1 MSNYS
6 SGTMPQN
13 VKRYVYKGTSMVNV
27 VLMLCQIFYMVI
39 FWKYKADILLYY
51 TYFTTVNFIFACVML
66 KKRKIKA
73 YIYST
78 FGGIFGMMILAVI
91 CLGWEFGFQQYCIGF
106 VASLIF
112 TDYYMSRNRKI
123 TKRTIAIV
131 TFNVMLY
138 FGLRLWTY
146 EHPYIYEM
154 DNVWLTRGFFIINSM
169 LGFAF
174 LIGYSLI
181 YSSTVRRLENSLR
194 EMANVDPL
202 TGICNRRKMH
212 QILKFSLE
220 HKEIIPYQAVVAMMD
235 VDFFKKVNDTYGHDV
250 GDEVLL
256 SLAHLLFEKQE
267 SVDGFYV
274 SRWGGEEF
282 LVFYE
287 RYNKKQ
293 EEIISDFDSLRKQIQ
308 DMVVKVGN
316 KEIQIT
322 VTMGLAFYKEGETIH
337 NLIKRADDN
346 LYEGKNTGRN
356 RVVSENT

>member
-1 MSNYS
+1 MGDTGSAS
-6 SGTMPQN
+6 MPQS
-13 VKRYVYKGTSMVNV
+13 VKKYVYKGTSMVNV
-27 VLMLCQIFYMVI
+27 ILALCQIFYMLI

-51 TYFTTVNFIFACVML
+51 TYFSTVSFIFACVML
-66 KKRKIKA
+66 KKGKIKA
-73 YIYST
+73 YILSV
-78 FGGIFGMMILAVI
+78 FGGIFGMMILAVV

-123 TKRTIAIV
+123 TKRTIVIV

-138 FGLRLWTY
+138 FALRLWTY
-146 EHPYIYEM
+146 EHPYVYEI
-154 DNVWLTRGFFIINSM
+154 DNVWLSRGFFMMNSM

-181 YSSTVRRLENSLR
+181 YSNTVRRLENSLR
-194 EMANVDPL
+194 EMANIDPL

-212 QILKFSLE
+212 QILKNSLE
-220 HKEIIPYQAVVAMMD
+220 HDETQPYQAVVAMMD
-235 VDFFKKVNDTYGHDV
+235 VDFFKKVNDTYGHDA

-256 SLAHLLFEKQE
+256 ALAHLIYEKQE
-267 SVDGFYV
+267 KIPGFYV

-287 RYNKKQ
+287 KYNKKQ
-293 EEIISDFDSLRKQIQ
+293 EEIICDFDALRKQIQ
-308 DMVVKVGN
+308 NTVVKVDN

-322 VTMGLAFYKEGETIH
+322 VTMGLAFYKEGETI
-337 NLIKRADDN
+337 NKLIKTADDN
-346 LYEGKNTGRN
+346 LYEGKKAGRN
-356 RVVSENT
+356 RVIS

>member
-1 MSNYS
+1 MGDTGSAS
-6 SGTMPQN
+6 MPQN
-13 VKRYVYKGTSMVNV
+13 VKKYVYKGTSMVNV
-27 VLMLCQIFYMVI
+27 VLMLCQIFYMLI

-51 TYFTTVNFIFACVML
+51 TYFSTVNLIFACVML
-66 KKRKIKA
+66 KKGKIKA
-73 YIYST
+73 YILSV

-112 TDYYMSRNRKI
+112 TDYYMSRSRKI

-131 TFNVMLY
+131 TFNVLLY
-138 FGLRLWTY
+138 FVLRLWTY
-146 EHPYIYEM
+146 EHPYVYEI
-154 DNVWLTRGFFIINSM
+154 DNVWLARGFFMMNSL

-181 YSSTVRRLENSLR
+181 YSSTVCRLENSLR
-194 EMANVDPL
+194 EMANIDPL

-212 QILKFSLE
+212 QILKNSLE
-220 HKEIIPYQAVVAMMD
+220 HRENGPYQAVVAMMD
-235 VDFFKKVNDTYGHDV
+235 VDLFKKVNDTYGHDA

-256 SLAHLLFEKQE
+256 SLAHMLYEKQE
-267 SVDGFYV
+267 KIPGFCV

-287 RYNKKQ
+287 KYSKNK
-293 EEIISDFDSLRKQIQ
+293 EEIIRDFDSLRKQIQ
-308 DMVVKVGN
+308 DKVVNVDN

-322 VTMGLAFYKEGETIH
+322 VTMGLAFYEDGENIQ
-337 NLIKRADDN
+337 NLIKLADDN
-346 LYEGKNTGRN
+346 LYEGKKAGRN
-356 RVVSENT
+356 RVVS

>member
-1 MSNYS
+1 MGDTGSAS
-6 SGTMPQN
+6 MPQN
-13 VKRYVYKGTSMVNV
+13 VKKYVYKGTSMVNV
-27 VLMLCQIFYMVI
+27 VLMLCQIFYMLI

-51 TYFTTVNFIFACVML
+51 TYFSTVNLIFACVML
-66 KKRKIKA
+66 KKGKIKA
-73 YIYST
+73 YILSV

-112 TDYYMSRNRKI
+112 TDYYMSRSRKI

-131 TFNVMLY
+131 TFNVLLY
-138 FGLRLWTY
+138 FVLRLWTY
-146 EHPYIYEM
+146 EHPYVYEI
-154 DNVWLTRGFFIINSM
+154 DNVWLTRGFFMMNSL

-194 EMANVDPL
+194 EMANIDPL

-212 QILKFSLE
+212 QILKYSLE
-220 HKEIIPYQAVVAMMD
+220 HKEMKPYQAVVVMID
-235 VDFFKKVNDTYGHDV
+235 VDLFKRVNDTYGHDA

-256 SLAHLLFEKQE
+256 SLAHMLYEKQE
-267 SVDGFYV
+267 KIPGFYV

-287 RYNKKQ
+287 KYSKNK
-293 EEIISDFDSLRKQIQ
+293 EEIIRDFDSLRKQIQ
-308 DMVVKVGN
+308 DKVVNVDN

-322 VTMGLAFYKEGETIH
+322 VTMGLAFYEDGENIQ
-337 NLIKRADDN
+337 NLIKLADDN
-346 LYEGKNTGRN
+346 LYEGKKAGRN
-356 RVVSENT
+356 RVVS

>member
-39 FWKYKADILLYY
+39 FWKYKADIMLYY
-51 TYFTTVNFIFACVML
+51 TYLSTANFIFACIML
-66 KKRKIKA
+66 KKGKIKA
-73 YIYST
+73 YILSI
-78 FGGIFGMMILAVI
+78 FGGIFGTMILAVI

-112 TDYYMSRNRKI
+112 TDFYMSRKRRI

-131 TFNVMLY
+131 AFNVMIY
-138 FGLRLWTY
+138 FVLRLWTY
-146 EHPYIYEM
+146 EHPYIYEI
-154 DNVWLTRGFFIINSM
+154 DNVWLSRGFFMMNSM

-181 YSSTVRRLENSLR
+181 YSNTVRRLEDSLR

-212 QILKFSLE
+212 QILKSSLE
-220 HKEIIPYQAVVAMMD
+220 NKENNPYQAVVAMMD
-235 VDFFKKVNDTYGHDV
+235 VDLFKRVNDTYGHDA

-256 SLAHLLFEKQE
+256 MLAHLLYEKQE
-267 SVDGFYV
+267 NIPGFYV

-287 RYNKKQ
+287 KYNKDSKEVIRIFDELRQ
-293 EEIISDFDSLRKQIQ
+293 EIQ
-308 DMVVKVGN
+308 DTVVKVDD

-322 VTMGLAFYKEGETIH
+322 VTMGIAFYSEGEPIQK
-337 NLIKRADDN
+337 LIKIADDN
-346 LYEGKNTGRN
+346 LYEGKKAGRN
-356 RVVSENT
+356 RVVS